1 MASKARIAVF
11 VSGSGTNLQAII
23 DGCASGAIPGE
34 VALVVSSKDD
44 AYGLVRAQQAGID
57 TAVYR
62 RKDFPDGKAADDHL
76 LGLLERHQVDLIA
89 LAGYL
94 KMVAPAILRRYRRR
108 VVNIHPALLP
118 KYGGKGMYGEHV
130 HRAVIEARDKE
141 SGVTV
146 HVVDEIY
153 DHGDIL
159 AQEKVT
165 VFPEDTPEELAARV
179 LKVEHS
185 LYPRALKQLCDNIL
199 KEKNR

>member
-1 MASKARIAVF
+1 MADKARMAVF
-11 VSGSGTNLQAII
+11 ISGSGTNLQSII
-23 DGCASGAIPGE
+23 DSCVSGAIPGE
-34 VALVVSSKDD
+34 VALVLSSKDG

-57 TAVYR
+57 TVVYR
-62 RKDFPDGKAADDHL
+62 RKDFPDGKAADEHL
-76 LGLLERHQVDLIA
+76 LNLLAQHQVDLIA

-94 KMVAPAILRRYRRR
+94 KMVAPVIIQRYRRR

-130 HRAVIEARDKE
+130 HRAVIEAGEKE
-141 SGVTV
+141 SGVTI

-159 AQEKVT
+159 AQEKVP

-185 LYPRALKQLCDNIL
+185 LYPRVLKELCEKIL

>member
-1 MASKARIAVF
+1 MVDKARMAVF
-11 VSGSGTNLQAII
+11 ISGSGTNLQSII
-23 DGCASGAIPGE
+23 DSCASGAIPGE
-34 VALVVSSKDD
+34 VALVVSSNDD

-57 TAVYR
+57 TVVYR
-62 RKDFPDGKAADDHL
+62 RKDFPDGKAADEHL
-76 LGLLERHQVDLIA
+76 LTLLARHRVDFIA

-94 KMVAPAILRRYRRR
+94 KMVAPAIIQKYRRR

-130 HRAVIEARDKE
+130 HRAVIEAKERE
-141 SGVTV
+141 SGVTI

-159 AQEKVT
+159 AQEKVP
-165 VFPEDTPEELAARV
+165 VFPEDTPAELAARV
-179 LKVEHS
+179 LRVEHS
-185 LYPRALKQLCDNIL
+185 LYPRVLKELCEKIL